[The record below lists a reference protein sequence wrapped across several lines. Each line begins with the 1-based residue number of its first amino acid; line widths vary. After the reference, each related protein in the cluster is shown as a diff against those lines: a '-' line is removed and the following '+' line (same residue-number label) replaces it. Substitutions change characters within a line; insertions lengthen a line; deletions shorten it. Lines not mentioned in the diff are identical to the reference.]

1 MSATAAVFLLAI
13 ILFALGAALLPARSA
28 TVLAKVPRARGAA
41 IALTCLCMAWATWTL
56 YVHPID
62 FLSFLTPTTLI
73 VGGLILT
80 PLICIYLDNLLFA
93 RALGGIMMLWP
104 MPVILL
110 TRDYLTTWRLVPI
123 TLGYISLTLGMIIVF
138 HPWTFSCACEALA
151 EDPKKRL
158 NVAALLL
165 LAGLLC
171 GVAPLFFGKVLGQ

>member
-1 MSATAAVFLLAI
+1 MSATAAVLTLAI
-13 ILFALGAALLPARSA
+13 LLIAVGGAMLPTGAAK
-28 TVLAKVPRARGAA
+28 VIAKVPRARGAA
-41 IALTCLCMAWATWTL
+41 IVLTCLCMAWATWTL

-62 FLSFLTPTTLI
+62 FLNFLTPTKLI
-73 VGGLILT
+73 LGGLILT

-138 HPWTFSCACEALA
+138 HPWTFRCACEAVA
-151 EDPKKRL
+151 EDSKKRL
-158 NVAALLL
+158 TVAALLI
-165 LAGLLC
+165 LAGVLC
-171 GVAPLFFGKVLGQ
+171 AIATLCFGKVLGQ

>member
-93 RALGGIMMLWP
+93 RALG
-104 MPVILL
+104 
-110 TRDYLTTWRLVPI
+110 VPKI
-123 TLGYISLTLGMIIVF
+123 VPQIGALRRERNHNRISF
-138 HPWTFSCACEALA
+138 PKSCE
-151 EDPKKRL
+151 
-158 NVAALLL
+158 
-165 LAGLLC
+165 
-171 GVAPLFFGKVLGQ
+171 F